1 MQMIPSLF
9 LFRLGAQAQSPVGAE
24 VSWKQKAD
32 LDPFQCEVSDKHLMQ
47 LEFVS
52 VRPIKAKTGSW
63 QWLVAHGTPTTAS
76 NTWPGL
82 VTSTPAPLN
91 LLLEIS
97 VPEPIMAA
105 GGQCS
110 CD

>member
-32 LDPFQCEVSDKHLMQ
+32 LDAIGVCFSKTNQSKDWQ
-47 LEFVS
+47 LAMAGGTWYTHDS
-52 VRPIKAKTGSW
+52 KQHMARPRHFHS
-63 QWLVAHGTPTTAS
+63 
-76 NTWPGL
+76 
-82 VTSTPAPLN
+82 APLN